1 MSTHARLQSENHR
14 LRVDNQRLR
23 EENQRLRATS
33 PLSVHEQEDATSTT
47 VVARI
52 RALGVPNSKRLA
64 WNVGAAVRRSWTKTY
79 GTLPVK
85 ANTMKVSGTGSH
97 CHARYPL
104 AWALRIDQLIALH
117 LGSASTTQLALFDGG
132 AA

>member
-14 LRVDNQRLR
+14 LRVENQRLR
-23 EENQRLRATS
+23 EENARLRAAS
-33 PLSVHEQEDATSTT
+33 PPSVHEKEDATSTT

-52 RALGVPNSKRLA
+52 RALGVVNNKRLA
-64 WNVGAAVRRSWTKTY
+64 WNIGAAVRRSWTKTH

-85 ANTMKVSGTGSH
+85 ANTTKVSGTGSH

-104 AWALRIDQLIALH
+104 SWAPRIDQLIALH
-117 LGSASTTQLALFDGG
+117 VGSASATQLALFVG
-132 AA
+132 AK

>member
-1 MSTHARLQSENHR
+1 
-14 LRVDNQRLR
+14 
-23 EENQRLRATS
+23 
-33 PLSVHEQEDATSTT
+33 LSVHEQEDATSTT

-52 RALGVPNSKRLA
+52 RALAVPNSKRLA

-85 ANTMKVSGTGSH
+85 ANTTKVSGTGSH

-104 AWALRIDQLIALH
+104 SWAPRIDQLIALH
-117 LGSASTTQLALFDGG
+117 VGSASTTQLTLFGK
-132 AA
+132 ATP